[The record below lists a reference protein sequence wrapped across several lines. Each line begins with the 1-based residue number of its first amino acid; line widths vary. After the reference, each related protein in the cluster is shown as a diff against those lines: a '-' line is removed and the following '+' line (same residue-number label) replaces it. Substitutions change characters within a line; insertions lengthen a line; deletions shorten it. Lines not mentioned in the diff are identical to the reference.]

1 MDFNFEAVVKIFSSW
16 EVIFVFMV
24 IIVIFPLIFYLA
36 SFGKTPVQFK
46 KRVAGGKKPVQS
58 PPVKTTS
65 GSEAADKDFSIDDSE
80 VDRSIPRSIEDDRGT
95 PGR

>member
-1 MDFNFEAVVKIFSSW
+1 MDINFEAVVRIFSSW

-46 KRVAGGKKPVQS
+46 KRVVGGKKPVQS
-58 PPVKTTS
+58 LAMKTTS
-65 GSEAADKDFSIDDSE
+65 GREAGDNNYGDDDSE
-80 VDRSIPRSIEDDRGT
+80 ERSIPRSIEDDHVS